1 MQYYVVAARNVCC
14 ARWCGTFQF
23 VVSPTKVGV
32 YGVVK
37 EDNEQFM
44 HDIVYVAAV
53 VCPPPP
59 RHLALRLHGAI

>member
-1 MQYYVVAARNVCC
+1 M
-14 ARWCGTFQF
+14 
-23 VVSPTKVGV
+23 VSPTKVGV

-53 VCPPPP
+53 VCPPPHATWP
-59 RHLALRLHGAI
+59 SDSTVSSDAMWYRLCLASCAQHR